1 MILSNTFVITERKRR
16 TSSKLFKDVRVSDE
30 VELRYDVNGYY
41 QKSPM
46 IDVYVNGEYS
56 GLGYPYQIKE
66 AMDRAFTYR
75 EASIL

>member
-16 TSSKLFKDVRVSDE
+16 TSSKLFKTVKVSDE
-30 VELRYDVNGYY
+30 IELRYDVNGYY

-46 IDVYVNGEYS
+46 IDVCVNGEYS
-56 GLGYPYQIKE
+56 GLGYPHQIKE
-66 AMDRAFTYR
+66 VMDRAFTYR